1 MSVDARAEIVIE
13 RPRKDV
19 AEVMFDPK
27 YDKLW
32 ITGLTNCFPQSPGL
46 MRQGLKFER
55 IGTLLG
61 RHYSCQYEVSRSDG
75 ESFAEF
81 AADEPFQMKV
91 RYDLAD
97 TDGGTLA
104 KARIQS
110 IGENEYKLP
119 APALNKAVAEWLT
132 GDLKRLKKRV
142 EDGVD

>member
-1 MSVDARAEIVIE
+1 MSVDARDEIVIE

-19 AEVMFDPK
+19 AEVMLEPK

-46 MRQGLKFER
+46 MREGLKFER
-55 IGTLLG
+55 VGTLLG
-61 RHYSCQYEVSRSDG
+61 RHYSCQYLVTRSDG
-75 ESFAEF
+75 ESFAEI
-81 AADEPFQMKV
+81 AADEPFQMKI
-91 RYDLAD
+91 RYDLAE
-97 TDGGTLA
+97 TDGGTAA
-104 KARIQS
+104 KIRIQS

-119 APALNKAVAEWLT
+119 APALNKAIAEWIA

>member
-19 AEVMFDPK
+19 AEVMFEPK

-46 MRQGLKFER
+46 MHPGLKFER

-61 RHYSCQYEVSRSDG
+61 RHYSCQYIVSRSDG

-91 RYDLAD
+91 RYELSDA
-97 TDGGTLA
+97 DGGTTT
-104 KARIQS
+104 KIRIQS
-110 IGENEYKLP
+110 IGEHEYKLP
-119 APALNKAVAEWLT
+119 APALNRAIAEWLA